1 MKNQNQ
7 TDLRPTD
14 LERMHY
20 LDEGGTKRIET
31 IKAGKTA
38 TLLGGEV
45 LTYVKYTRDG
55 EPMNHVG
62 IISVEMISKRVPLF
76 QNIKYATL
84 EVAKS

>member
-1 MKNQNQ
+1 MKNDN
-7 TDLRPTD
+7 DLRPTD
-14 LERMHY
+14 LERLHY
-20 LDEGGTKRIET
+20 IDEAGKKRIET
-31 IKAGKTA
+31 IKAGKTT

-45 LTYVKYTRDG
+45 LTYVKHTRDG

-62 IISVEMISKRVPLF
+62 IISVGMISKRVSLF